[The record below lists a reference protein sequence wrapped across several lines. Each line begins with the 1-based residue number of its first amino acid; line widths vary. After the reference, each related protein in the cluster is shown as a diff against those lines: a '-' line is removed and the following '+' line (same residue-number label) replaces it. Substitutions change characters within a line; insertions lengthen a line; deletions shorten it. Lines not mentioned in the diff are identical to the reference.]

1 MRKMTDLAR
10 MARFSLAL
18 ASLVAGSSVIVG
30 CTNDPSNP
38 QTWIKK
44 LDNPRD
50 QKEAIRMLVKLKD
63 KQAVAPLMTLYKR
76 SSDPELLRQ
85 IATFDDP
92 STATLMIES
101 LDFTEDNYESASVAA
116 TALGNLGD
124 KDAVEPLIKTVLRPL
139 SVKTRANVVK
149 LEAMKSL
156 AKLKD
161 PRAVDALVKVLS
173 TPADEQ
179 DFFLNKVAAESLGE
193 FADPKAVPA
202 LIRGLFMVGR
212 GANIYQE
219 CRAALVRIGEPAAMP
234 LVEAMQR
241 KNAALEADA
250 KRYEFVPGIIV
261 QKIGF
266 VLGDLRSPQAVPA
279 LLDELKKKDEGLA
292 AGDAGVPAH
301 QGTILALGL
310 IGDKAAEKPLI
321 DVLKD
326 SKRHMKERIAAAEA
340 LNALGDPTALPE
352 LQAVADTKVVSGTTV
367 DPDAAMLVASAATA
381 LSRLAGPDVKYHFQ
395 KLPDDELFDDLRTQ
409 FKAAED
415 RIAVANECK
424 ADVGCYEK
432 RLTDSDANKAE
443 KAAFML
449 ARSGQPGLE
458 ALCRH
463 VDTQDAQAR
472 MAILFGIGHL
482 GTKANAACVTALE
495 KQIENDQGKPQPYR
509 SLVQEMRVVRAQL
522 SH

>member
-1 MRKMTDLAR
+1 MRKIAG
-10 MARFSLAL
+10 LAL
-18 ASLVAGSSVIVG
+18 AAQISMASVVAGGLLSVG
-30 CTNDPSNP
+30 CTSDPSNP

-50 QKEAIRMLVKLKD
+50 QKDAIRMLVKLKD
-63 KQAVAPLMTLYKR
+63 KQAVAPLTALYKR

-85 IATFDDP
+85 IATFNDP
-92 STATLMIES
+92 STVPLMVDS
-101 LDFTEDNYESASVAA
+101 LDFTEDSYEAASVAA
-116 TALGNLGD
+116 TALGDLGD
-124 KDAVEPLIKTVLRPL
+124 KAAVGPLIKTVLRPL
-139 SVKTRANVVK
+139 PIKTRANVVK

-161 PRAVDALVKVLS
+161 PRAVDALVKVLA

-219 CRAALVRIGEPAAMP
+219 CRTALVRIGEPAVGP
-234 LVEAMQR
+234 LIAAMQH
-241 KNAALEADA
+241 KNPELEADA
-250 KRYEFVPGIIV
+250 KRYEFVPGIVV
-261 QKIGF
+261 QKLGF
-266 VLGDLRSPQAVPA
+266 VLGDLRSTKAVPA

-310 IGDKAAEKPLI
+310 IGDKAVETPLI

-326 SKRHMKERIAAAEA
+326 AKRYPKERIAAAEA
-340 LNALGDPTALPE
+340 LNALGDPAALPE
-352 LQAVADTKVVSGTTV
+352 LLAVADTKVVNGTTV
-367 DPDAAMLVASAATA
+367 DPDAATVVAAAVA
-381 LSRLAGPDVKYHFQ
+381 AYSRLAGPGVKYHFQ
-395 KLPDDELFDDLRTQ
+395 KLPDDELFSDLHTQ
-409 FKAAED
+409 FQAAED

-424 ADVGCYEK
+424 SDVACYEK
-432 RLTDSDANKAE
+432 HLTDADSNKAE

-463 VDTQDAQAR
+463 LNTQDAQAR
-472 MAILFGIGHL
+472 MAILFGVGHL
-482 GTKANAACVTALE
+482 GSKANASCVAALD
-495 KQIENDQGKPQPYR
+495 KQIANDQGKPQPYR